1 MPLFHNTLRPSWG
14 RNRAIQCWLTAIQ
27 PTELDH
33 SLAHQRR
40 NNSVEPFAF
49 QLIDACDAPRSDRRT
64 GTAIFAEQENRAM

>member
-1 MPLFHNTLRPSWG
+1 
-14 RNRAIQCWLTAIQ
+14 LTAIQ